1 MKIGGLDNMTWCI
14 DCFYS
19 RQDNNETSL
28 VCCCLESPFLF
39 RKVKNNGSCCK
50 FDSEESLKEKVKKRA
65 QQDKD
70 KDKDKEE
77 QKNVTSNVD
86 HPERYTKYSNEC
98 IDEMIT
104 VFGIKAVIS
113 FCMCNVWKYRYRNQ
127 CEEDLQKADW
137 YMNKARELV
146 RCSGDDL

>member
-1 MKIGGLDNMTWCI
+1 MGKSCSN
-14 DCFYS
+14 CFYS
-19 RQDNNETSL
+19 RNDREMESL

-39 RKVKNNGSCCK
+39 NKVENNGCCCK
-50 FDSEESLKEKVKKRA
+50 WDSEENIKEKVKERA

-70 KDKDKEE
+70 KDE
-77 QKNVTSNVD
+77 QKKVTSNVD
-86 HPERYTKYSNEC
+86 HPDRYTKYSNEC

-137 YMNKARELV
+137 YMNKARELM